1 VTILRLSA
9 KTKHR
14 AKLVGFAGLILLLA
28 ALRFYW
34 VRDGSSLDEIL
45 TLSGTIFLLA
55 VLVRGY
61 YRSRIEN
68 SFW

>member
-1 VTILRLSA
+1 MTILRLSA

-14 AKLVGFAGLILLLA
+14 AKIVGFAGLIFLLA
-28 ALRFYW
+28 SLRFYW

-45 TLSGTIFLLA
+45 TLSGTIFLLT
-55 VLVRGY
+55 VFVRGY
-61 YRSRIEN
+61 YRSRIGK